1 MLGTARYLY
10 ARRST
15 TIHQPATCAESWDA
29 MAPTDV
35 GRHCASCQTQVVDFT
50 RMSDGEVVA
59 FLSQYRPERR
69 CGLFRDDQVGRPL
82 LAAAQPITGRRR
94 WTVATVL
101 LLWSVFGLKARAQG
115 AKPGATATKP
125 THATVPDSLFL
136 VQGVVSNW
144 LGIPKAGAQVKL
156 RGLRDSTDAR
166 GHFQLLLPKREFGLA
181 HHITVRY
188 WKERYGRNHLGARVR
203 FDSTRTK
210 FYHIKL
216 RKAINRNPGFF

>member
-1 MLGTARYLY
+1 M
-10 ARRST
+10 RSI
-15 TIHQPATCAESWDA
+15 TIHQPATCAESWEA

-59 FLSQYRPERR
+59 FLSQYHPERR

-94 WTVATVL
+94 WAVAIVL
-101 LLWSVFGLKARAQG
+101 LLWSVLGPKARAQG
-115 AKPGATATKP
+115 AKPGATAAKP
-125 THATVPDSLFL
+125 THATIPDSLFL

-144 LGIPKAGAQVKL
+144 LGIPKAGAWVEM
-156 RGLRDSTDAR
+156 RGIGDSTDAR
-166 GHFQLLLPKREFGLA
+166 GHFRLLLPKREFGVA
-181 HHITVRY
+181 RHITVRY
-188 WKERYGRNHLGARVR
+188 WKESYGRNHLGARVR

-210 FYHIKL
+210 LYHIRL
-216 RKAINRNPGFF
+216 RKVINRNPGFF